1 MGFLTIFGQP
11 KYGFWCHNLSPT
23 MLVAVQFATLKSVN
37 AQIDITCVFHF
48 EVIFIDQRSFN
59 SMSRE
64 VPIKDGTIEPNE
76 SGMLPEGGMTI
87 PQMRAFIQKQVNCN
101 LA

>member
-1 MGFLTIFGQP
+1 MSQFIANNVGCRSV
-11 KYGFWCHNLSPT
+11 CH
-23 MLVAVQFATLKSVN
+23 LKVSKRT
-37 AQIDITCVFHF
+37 DRHHLCVSF